1 MAPFKAKLRGAKGE
15 IKDFAGYLYE
25 NAGGAVL
32 AWIVEGARR
41 FIANGFKIDLP
52 QAAQEALAEYNRE
65 NDWLQDFIEDRCD
78 VGSGYSVGSAEL
90 YSEYTLHC
98 QATGASF
105 KRDMREFRS
114 ALAAAGYESKRA
126 NKGVIFRGL
135 RLHVAPPPE
144 V

>member
-15 IKDFAGYLYE
+15 VKDFASYLYE

-41 FIANGFKIDLP
+41 FIANGFKIELP
-52 QAAQEALAEYNRE
+52 EAARAALAEYNRE
-65 NDWLQDFIEDRCD
+65 NDWLQDFIDDCCD
-78 VGSGYSVGSAEL
+78 VGPNYTAGSAEL
-90 YSEYTLHC
+90 YSSYSYHC

-105 KRDMREFRS
+105 KRDLREFRN
-114 ALAAAGYESKRA
+114 ALTAAGYESKHT
-126 NKGVIFRGL
+126 NKGCVFRGL
-135 RLHVAPPPE
+135 QLRPTPPPE